1 MHGCGLM
8 LKQESE
14 EKRLKM
20 SRPRWYAVHV
30 MSQSEQKVKTLLEKT
45 APKKG
50 VENKIFNILIPVDV
64 NQKRIQGK
72 KIEKAVKVF
81 PGYILIN
88 MILDD
93 DTFTFV
99 KQTPGVI
106 NFVSS
111 VAKKPVAIKDEEI
124 QDILTAL
131 DPNKGLKPKKKWLKD
146 MLVKISDGPFSDFT
160 GKIEDV
166 NDEKETMKVLISI
179 FGRDTPIEI
188 EFGQVEK
195 VQ

>member
-1 MHGCGLM
+1 
-8 LKQESE
+8 
-14 EKRLKM
+14 M
-20 SRPRWYAVHV
+20 SRAKWYAVHV
-30 MSQSEQKVKTLLEKT
+30 MSQAEQKVKTLLEKT

-50 VENKIFNILIPVDV
+50 VEDKIFDILIPVDV
-64 NQKRIQGK
+64 NQKKIQGK
-72 KIEKAVKVF
+72 KIEKATKVF

-88 MILDD
+88 MVLTD

-99 KQTPGVI
+99 KQTPGVT

-111 VAKKPVAIKDEEI
+111 AAKKPVAIKDEEI
-124 QDILTAL
+124 QEILKAL
-131 DPNKGLKPKKKWLKD
+131 DPNKGFKPKKTWLKD
-146 MLVKISDGPFSDFT
+146 MLVRISDGPFVDFT

-166 NDEKETMKVLISI
+166 NDEKETMKVLISL
-179 FGRDTPIEI
+179 FGRDTPVEL

>member
-1 MHGCGLM
+1 MLGYGLM

-20 SRPRWYAVHV
+20 SRARWYAVHV

-50 VENKIFNILIPVDV
+50 VEDRIFNILIPVDV
-64 NQKRIQGK
+64 NQKKIQGK
-72 KIEKAVKVF
+72 KVEKAVKVF

-88 MILDD
+88 MVLDD

-99 KQTPGVI
+99 KQTPGVT

-111 VAKKPVAIKDEEI
+111 AAKKPVAIKDEEI
-124 QDILTAL
+124 QDILNAL
-131 DPNKGLKPKKKWLKD
+131 DPNKGFKPKKKWLKD
-146 MLVKISDGPFSDFT
+146 MLVRISDGPFSDFT

-166 NDEKETMKVLISI
+166 NDEKETMKVLISL
-179 FGRDTPIEI
+179 FGRDTPVEI